1 MSTATAT
8 SPASGV
14 PSTEESRRLP
24 STPLPDH
31 AWKGLAAEAGSLV
44 AFLADRD
51 PGVYRRYGHW
61 WAKNLPAAETRLLP
75 GGGQAPL

>member
-1 MSTATAT
+1 M
-8 SPASGV
+8 
-14 PSTEESRRLP
+14 
-24 STPLPDH
+24 
-31 AWKGLAAEAGSLV
+31 